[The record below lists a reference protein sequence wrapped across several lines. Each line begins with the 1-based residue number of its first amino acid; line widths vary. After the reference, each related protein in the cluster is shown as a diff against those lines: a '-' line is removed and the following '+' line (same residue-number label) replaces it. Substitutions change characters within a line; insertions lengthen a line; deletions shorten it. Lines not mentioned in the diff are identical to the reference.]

1 MLPGAPPSNLPAR
14 DVKFGAGSGPF
25 SGSWQ
30 GRRSTARSVARG
42 RSQPA
47 AEASQ
52 NRGRRRVDFKLSFDL
67 SGYAQYPPGV
77 RQRCRHPPVLIRAG
91 GQLPKGGVRT
101 PFVIPLKPILQACPQ
116 RTQGSLLL
124 QVEFTVFHADGDA
137 HFRRPSGPFL
147 RGELAALLGAD
158 RRETPSHQSA
168 GRAERSGGASPLF
181 QAGLIHS
188 GGRASTATRALN
200 PACCHFSL
208 AFIGEVLGSRLVRP
222 GPAQS

>member
-25 SGSWQ
+25 SGSWR

-52 NRGRRRVDFKLSFDL
+52 PWPQEGKFKLSFDL
-67 SGYAQYPPGV
+67 SGYVQYPPGV

-124 QVEFTVFHADGDA
+124 QVEFTVFHADGDS

-147 RGELAALLGAD
+147 RGEPAALLGAG
-158 RRETPSHQSA
+158 RRETASRQA
-168 GRAERSGGASPLF
+168 ARRAERNGDPSPLL
-181 QAGLIHS
+181 QPGLSHS